1 MKQKFDTTK
10 FYYGFPIYILGY
22 KDDQFGYN
30 ITTSSSSYSL
40 GDMLVMGMFKGSNA
54 VEQIQR
60 YQSFTLNIPT
70 EEQAFVMERAGF
82 LTRRDKLSL
91 LDVAYSMAEHI
102 DAPLLDDCPV
112 SLECVVESVQE
123 FDNYVNFTARI
134 VNRWVDNRLL
144 DEKGHFQSESFH
156 PLEYMG
162 DGKARIYRYLD
173 EEKSEKLG
181 QFSKKG
187 RKKHDKH
194 SRTN

>member
-22 KDDQFGYN
+22 KNEKFGYN

-40 GDMLVMGMFKGSNA
+40 GEMLVMGMFKGSNA

-70 EEQAFVMERAGF
+70 EEQAFLMERAGF

-91 LDVAYSMAEHI
+91 LNVNYSMAETI

-112 SLECVVESVQE
+112 SLECVVEAVQE

-134 VNRWVDNRLL
+134 VNRWVDTSLL
-144 DEKGHFQSESFH
+144 DEKGHFKSEVFH

-181 QFSKKG
+181 QYSKKG
-187 RKKHDKH
+187 RKHHDKNPRK
-194 SRTN
+194 S